1 VSQLDTEKSARKPL
15 AREGASHK
23 RVVKVLY
30 VLGRMNRGGAE
41 LRTLELMRSM
51 DRKRYRF
58 EVCCLSGLPGD
69 LDGEVRS
76 LGGTVHL
83 MPLNAR
89 FPSRFGSLLREGNFQ
104 TVHSYVHWFSGYILR
119 LAAQA
124 GVQQR
129 VCHFASTEDGKGA
142 HFARRIRKHI
152 LKRWVHAYATDIVGV
167 CEGALTAN
175 IGPEWPRDVRC
186 QVIYRGI
193 EISRFQIP
201 SDREGVR
208 AEFCMPEDAVIVAHV
223 GRMDPPK
230 NHERLLFIFERFA
243 RMAPRAH
250 LLLIGA
256 THDPIESRIRGMVD
270 RMALGKRVMFA
281 GIRSDVPRLLRAS
294 DLMIFPSLWEG
305 LPGAVL
311 EAAAAELPVVASDL
325 PGIKEIGR
333 YFPAVHT
340 IPLELSNEEWA
351 TVALEF
357 QSNRVRT
364 FPAEEPFLT
373 GPFSMRYAVE
383 RCERLYS
390 RQTAIFRD
398 RLNGELST
406 YRDDAWQGIR

>member
-1 VSQLDTEKSARKPL
+1 MSQFDTEKSARKPL

-23 RVVKVLY
+23 RVVKILY

-51 DRKRYRF
+51 DRRRYGF

-76 LGGTVHL
+76 LGGTIHL

-89 FPSRFGSLLREGNFQ
+89 FPGRFGSLLREGNFQ

-142 HFARRIRKHI
+142 HFVRRIREHI
-152 LKRWVHAYATDIVGV
+152 LKRWVNAYATDIVGV
-167 CEGALTAN
+167 CEGVLTSN
-175 IGPEWPRDVRC
+175 IGADWPRDVRC

-193 EISRFQIP
+193 EISRFHVP

-208 AEFCMPEDAVIVAHV
+208 AEFGMPEDAVIVAHV

-243 RMAPRAH
+243 RMTPGAH

-256 THDPIESRIRGMVD
+256 THDPIASRIRRIVD

-281 GIRSDVPRLLRAS
+281 GVRSDVPRLLRAS

-311 EAAAAELPVVASDL
+311 EAAAAELPVLASDL
-325 PGIKEIGR
+325 PGTKEIGR
-333 YFPAVHT
+333 YFPGVRT
-340 IPLELSNEEWA
+340 MSLGLSNEEWA
-351 TVALEF
+351 TAALEF

-364 FPAEEPFLT
+364 LPTEETFLAS
-373 GPFSMRYAVE
+373 PFSMRCAVE
-383 RCERLYS
+383 RSERLYS
-390 RQTAIFRD
+390 RQTAISPD
-398 RLNGELST
+398 RLYVELST
-406 YRDDAWQGIR
+406 YPDDVCQGIR